1 MKENPDSHFIR
12 YLGFLN
18 QEILVP
24 NSLAATKNILQT
36 NCYSF
41 QKPNWFL
48 RLAKEIAGHGILF
61 MEGNEHRAHRRMLTN
76 PFALKS
82 IRKLEPVFL
91 SKAKDICVFL
101 DQEIAANG
109 GSTTEIESLDLFMRA
124 ILDIGMLPFYAS
136 SAIIKYADTVIL
148 KWARC
153 FSVSISTTS
162 IPTKITR
169 TRRPSRQMV
178 AHSPRLTTCSSRPRA

>member
-1 MKENPDSHFIR
+1 MTQHEIPSGLYIEWMKENPDSHFIR

-24 NSLAATKNILQT
+24 NSLAATKNVLQT

-41 QKPNWFL
+41 EKPSWFQ

-76 PFALKS
+76 PFSLKS
-82 IRKLEPVFL
+82 IRKLEPVFME
-91 SKAKDICVFL
+91 KAKDICVFL

-124 ILDIGMLPFYAS
+124 ILDIGRLPSCSFT
-136 SAIIKYADTVIL
+136 AIIKYTDALNL
-148 KWARC
+148 KWAKR
-153 FSVSISTTS
+153 FSVSISTT
-162 IPTKITR
+162 
-169 TRRPSRQMV
+169 
-178 AHSPRLTTCSSRPRA
+178 